1 MNSWCIY
8 KICVS
13 PEEFV
18 SSLLVFL
25 GVLFSCTPI
34 PQQVREE
41 NFTLA
46 VEEGKN
52 ATVQIRMINA
62 ESGEMTGVGSGF
74 FVTSDKIATALHNI
88 TGEDPVFVRLTGE
101 ETTWKIEH
109 VTAFNIKSDLV
120 ILKAAG
126 KGKPLRLANSNTVQV
141 GEPATTLGFP
151 ETKYKVTEGTIH
163 GIGDSNSWFR
173 VKAEYIGGMSGGPV
187 LNRQGEVI
195 GVAAL
200 SSGVYGYVIPSNALT
215 VLLSQS
221 NSPESLTQF
230 RKRDGVRAL
239 IYYREGQRRFLRAD
253 YNKAIDALNA
263 AIDLDPEFINAYGIR
278 GLQKVHLGESEAA
291 KGHVVAE
298 RDYYNAAIAD
308 FNEAFK
314 LNPYEAP
321 EEYRLRG
328 WTKAK
333 LGESEASQANI
344 DEAQRHYREAIR
356 DLDKALELN
365 PEFASAYSNRGYVM
379 GKLGESHASQDNV
392 KQAQRDY
399 RAAIDDYTEAIRR
412 MPISYTE
419 TSLARLY
426 AKRLFQPE
434 KSDTYRKR
442 ADVKFELGTSET
454 AQNRT
459 ETAERY
465 YRSAIDDYTEAINL
479 RSNDAGAYYGR
490 GLSKQALGRHAEAKT
505 DFEKSTELNR
515 NFEGSHVD

>member
-1 MNSWCIY
+1 MKTHEKFLSG
-8 KICVS
+8 
-13 PEEFV
+13 
-18 SSLLVFL
+18 LLVFL

-34 PQQVREE
+34 PQQVSEE
-41 NFTLA
+41 NFILA
-46 VEEGKN
+46 VEAGRN
-52 ATVQIRMINA
+52 ATVQIQMIKA
-62 ESGEMTGVGSGF
+62 ESGEVTGVGSGF

-101 ETTWKIEH
+101 ETTQKIEC

-120 ILKAAG
+120 ILEVPD

-151 ETKYKVTEGTIH
+151 ETKYKVTKGTIH
-163 GIGDSNSWFR
+163 GIGDGNSWFR
-173 VKAEYIGGMSGGPV
+173 VKAEYVGGMSGGPV
-187 LNRQGEVI
+187 LNRRGEVI

-215 VLLSQS
+215 VLLSES

-239 IYYREGQRRFLRAD
+239 IYYREGQRSFLRGD

-263 AIDLDPEFINAYGIR
+263 AIDLDPAFINAYGIR

-291 KGHVVAE
+291 KGNVAVE

-314 LNPYEAP
+314 RNPYEAP

-333 LGESEASQANI
+333 LGASEASQGNI
-344 DEAQRHYREAIR
+344 VEAQRHYREAIQ

-365 PEFASAYSNRGYVM
+365 PEFASAYSNRGYVKV
-379 GKLGESHASQDNV
+379 KLGESHAAQDDV

-434 KSDTYRKR
+434 KADTYSKR
-442 ADVKFELGTSET
+442 ADVKFELGASET
-454 AQNRT
+454 TQNNT
-459 ETAERY
+459 ENAERS
-465 YRSAIDDYTEAINL
+465 YRSAIDDYTEAIHL

-490 GLSKQALGRHAEAKT
+490 GLAKQALGRHTAAKV
-505 DFEKSTELNR
+505 DFEKSMEINR
-515 NFEGSHVD
+515 NIEGSHDD